1 MFQAESGSAPAP
13 SEEFADAAP
22 RDEAST
28 FERNLRVILAFL
40 IFAGVVLRVAFLT
53 REDLW
58 LDEIWSVQACSQTWD
73 GLIAMLLADNHPL
86 AYHAAAKAFCDLFGG
101 ADYITMRVHSLVW
114 GLLGVL
120 ALWGAAKRLLGGTTL
135 PLLAAAVLAISPQHL
150 YYSQEARMYTMGGTL
165 MLLAGWAGLELAQR
179 TKNGERVGIII
190 MLGGPMAA
198 GLAGNTHYLNMFM
211 LAVFAV
217 ALWWFGP
224 RDNRA
229 FRRSYFVFW
238 ALTALVCA
246 PMIIDAI
253 QRQDQIRY
261 KTWWLPMPG
270 PEDLVRTFGRAWMVH
285 QDLILLQV
293 KHGVKWLFI
302 FDLLPLVVLGW
313 VLSRFRDI
321 KGEGRFIACVSLG
334 AYVGTQLI
342 QYSITSMGTPAF
354 YWPRYSSLILP
365 LGVLGLT
372 PVIMEAIRTAKRPAL
387 AGGLSAAL
395 LLGTATAGCILKV
408 YPDYGPVRRVMAEHP
423 EAKRLYLTHGHVWPL
438 YVHNIRDP
446 RMVPEIVL
454 AEDIRLGRLE
464 DTIFLL
470 TEEKWFFHGQQGRFG
485 MVDSLIQMRDAT
497 ILAEEPEYRLW
508 KLEKLE
514 WEPPPLPDP

>member
-1 MFQAESGSAPAP
+1 MAEADITGAPAP
-13 SEEFADAAP
+13 SAEFAATAP
-22 RDEAST
+22 RDESSV
-28 FERNLRVILAFL
+28 FERNLRRVL
-40 IFAGVVLRVAFLT
+40 IVLIIAGVVLRIAFLT

-86 AYHAAAKAFCDLFGG
+86 AYHASAKAFCDLIGG
-101 ADYITMRVHSLVW
+101 ADYFTMRLHSLIW
-114 GLLGVL
+114 GLLGIVTI
-120 ALWGAAKRLLGGTTL
+120 WGAAKRLLGGATL

-150 YYSQEARMYTMGGTL
+150 YYSQEARMYSMGGTL
-165 MLLAGWAGLELAQR
+165 MLLAAWAGLELALR
-179 TKNGERVGIII
+179 AKRGERVGIIVL
-190 MLGGPMAA
+190 LGGPVAGAVAA
-198 GLAGNTHYLNMFM
+198 NTHYLNMFM
-211 LAVFAV
+211 LAVFAI

-224 RDNRA
+224 RENRA
-229 FRRSYFVFW
+229 FRKSFFLFW
-238 ALTALVCA
+238 LFTLLVCA
-246 PMIIDAI
+246 PMIIDAF

-270 PEDLVRTFGRAWMVH
+270 PEDLVRTVGRAWMVH

-293 KHGVKWLFI
+293 TGGVKWLFI

-313 VLSRFRDI
+313 VLSRFREV
-321 KGEGRFIACVSLG
+321 KGEGRFIACVALG
-334 AYVGTQLI
+334 AYAATQLI

-354 YWPRYSSLILP
+354 YWPRYSSLVLP

-372 PVIMEAIRTAKRPAL
+372 PLIMEALRTSKRPAL
-387 AGGLSAAL
+387 SGGLAAAL
-395 LLGTATAGCILKV
+395 LLGTAAAGCILKV
-408 YPDYGPVRRVMAEHP
+408 YPDYGPVRRIMAEHP

-454 AEDIRLGRLE
+454 AEDVRLGRLE
-464 DTIFLL
+464 DTIYIL

-485 MVDSLIQMRDAT
+485 LVDSLIQMRDAT
-497 ILAEEPEYRLW
+497 ILVDQPEYRLW
-508 KLEKLE
+508 KLDKLD